1 MIGGLSHE
9 EFWVSYLI
17 NSNAIVS
24 KFQLSKGGITATDV
38 DLRLI
43 FKKAIELG
51 SVAVILVH
59 NHPSGT
65 IQPSRADCSVTKKL
79 QSTASILEI
88 KVLGHLIVTEKT
100 YFSFTDENLL

>member
-9 EFWVSYLI
+9 EFRMLFLN
-17 NSNAIVS
+17 NSNAFVS
-24 KFQLSKGGITATDV
+24 KFQLRNGGITTTVV

-59 NHPSGT
+59 NHPLEM

-79 QSTASILEI
+79 
-88 KVLGHLIVTEKT
+88 
-100 YFSFTDENLL
+100 